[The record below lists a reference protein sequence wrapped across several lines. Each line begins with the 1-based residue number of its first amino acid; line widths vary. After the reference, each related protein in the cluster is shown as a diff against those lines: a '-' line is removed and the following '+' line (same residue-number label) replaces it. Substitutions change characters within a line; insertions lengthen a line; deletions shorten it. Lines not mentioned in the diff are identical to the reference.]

1 MYQISAFYEAPRS
14 QKKGFGEV
22 VVIRSLVKTGPQYG
36 KMAKNVNFSQVIMPL
51 VWF

>member
-22 VVIRSLVKTGPQYG
+22 VVIRGLVKMGPKYEKWQ
-36 KMAKNVNFSQVIMPL
+36 KMYIFLKL
-51 VWF
+51 